1 MNILKKAFLSLACMT
16 ALAASMPASAFT
28 VTDKIESNPDS
39 LITYFTPYTAL
50 HDITDNGFIVNA
62 SRLLSAT
69 LSVRLTDFLF
79 NENYRIS
86 IGDSQVG
93 DFSNVKNFTVDSAT
107 DGTVLKLD
115 LDSTS
120 LEDLRADG
128 KIFVTISA
136 RNIVSSL
143 FFADST
149 LTAEVPEPMT
159 LALLGAGLFGIGAA
173 RRKSAKSA

>member
-1 MNILKKAFLSLACMT
+1 MNIFKKAFLSLTCMT

-39 LITYFTPYTAL
+39 FVSFLTPYTAV
-50 HDITDNGFIVNA
+50 HDITDGGFIAGA

-69 LSVRLTDFLF
+69 LSVRLTDILF
-79 NENYRIS
+79 NENYRIFV
-86 IGDSQVG
+86 GAGQVEDG
-93 DFSNVKNFTVDSAT
+93 SNVKNFTVDSAT
-107 DGTVLKLD
+107 GGTLVPITLD
-115 LDSTS
+115 DTS
-120 LEDLRADG
+120 LADLNANG
-128 KIFVTISA
+128 KISITVSA
-136 RNIVSSL
+136 RDLLSTF

-149 LTAEVPEPMT
+149 LTAQVPEPMT